1 MMSLNTIWFILFI
14 VIITGYLIL
23 DGFDMGV
30 GILHMF
36 AAKDDRERRLNLNS
50 IGPIWDGN
58 EVWLVL
64 GGGALFAAFPIVY
77 ASLFSGFYPAM
88 VLVLLVLILRPV
100 AIEFRSKQESARWRK
115 LWDVVFFLTSLLLA
129 LLLGVALGNI
139 ISGVPLDEQG
149 HINISSIL
157 TLLHPFALLMGLT
170 TIAMVTM
177 HGALYLVMK
186 TEGEM
191 QARVHGLVPKLM
203 AAFAVTAVI
212 TAILMFV
219 NGYQPTAV
227 YQQIWPL
234 IFPLA
239 AAVCFGLIWLF
250 LQRGHEFK
258 AFVASSGMIA
268 CLMLSVAVGMFPNLL
283 ISTINESYNLTI
295 TNSASQPN
303 TLTVM
308 LIIALIGMPFVL
320 LYTAGVYYIFRGKV
334 QLDADSY

>member
-1 MMSLNTIWFILFI
+1 MSLNTIWFVLFI

-36 AAKDDRERRLNLNS
+36 AAKGDRERRLNLNS

-64 GGGALFAAFPIVY
+64 GGGVLFAAFPIVY

-100 AIEFRSKQESARWRK
+100 AIEFRSKQESERWRG
-115 LWDVVFFLTSLLLA
+115 LWDVFFFLTSLLLA

-139 ISGVPLDEQG
+139 ISGVPLDQQG
-149 HINISSIL
+149 HINIGSVL

-191 QARVHGLVPKLM
+191 QARVRGFVPRLM
-203 AAFAVTAVI
+203 GAFAVTAVL

-227 YQQIWPL
+227 YKQIWPL

-239 AAVCFGLIWLF
+239 AAVCFGLILVF
-250 LQRGHEFK
+250 LRRGHEFK
-258 AFVASSGMIA
+258 AFVASAGMIA
-268 CLMLSVAVGMFPNLL
+268 FLMLSVAVGMFPNLL
-283 ISTINESYNLTI
+283 ISTVNESYNLTI
-295 TNSASQPN
+295 TNAASQPN

-308 LIIALIGMPFVL
+308 LVIALIGMPFVL

-334 QLDADSY
+334 QLEADSY